1 MILIRGIVTDKATF
15 SYKYGEVEDLG
26 EGRII
31 PKWDKYIVVDIDPAK
46 ADQQI
51 ESRGIPRTWRERS
64 ENLEYFRNFYLQ
76 YKDDLFIDKI
86 IIHNNR
92 DIEALKIKAVEMAKE
107 LYEQYRKQKYDG

>member
-1 MILIRGIVTDKATF
+1 MGKEAKKFVEELAAEGDKQSIITVLQKNRWASEKKIATLSGIVILIRGIVTDKATF

-51 ESRGIPRTWRERS
+51 ESRGIPRTWRE
-64 ENLEYFRNFYLQ
+64 Q
-76 YKDDLFIDKI
+76 
-86 IIHNNR
+86 
-92 DIEALKIKAVEMAKE
+92 VMKE
-107 LYEQYRKQKYDG
+107 GR